1 MIFVLKVNEFESHNL
16 RVSILS
22 LLHVTSLF
30 AIRVIRYTI
39 KSSEAMMILVVMNAI
54 LANAYIRSRSLKNSG
69 QSPENME
76 DIIKDSEIFGIQK
89 LSSHQEDAIKYVAA

>member
-1 MIFVLKVNEFESHNL
+1 MIKDHSLSREKKTPARDGLQPISRDTDNKDKV
-16 RVSILS
+16 
-22 LLHVTSLF
+22 
-30 AIRVIRYTI
+30 